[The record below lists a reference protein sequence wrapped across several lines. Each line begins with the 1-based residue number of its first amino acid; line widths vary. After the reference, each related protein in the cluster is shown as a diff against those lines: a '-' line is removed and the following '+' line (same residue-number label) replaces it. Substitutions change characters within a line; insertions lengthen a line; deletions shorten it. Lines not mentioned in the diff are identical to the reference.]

1 MCHLSLCHNLS
12 NREAEAWSTVFRTT
26 WASEC
31 DSLNYGV
38 GQIAAIMS
46 TCCSQ
51 GSRFRSQHPP
61 ISSQPFIGTH
71 VIHTYIHED
80 KTPIAHKI
88 CKSKER
94 EAAVLTR
101 RPYSER
107 KQEVHAEAGTSV
119 WSLEP
124 SSSSSKP
131 PVTQV
136 PRWSKASG
144 HIHAHIPRYTYTHN

>member
-12 NREAEAWSTVFRTT
+12 NWEAEAWSTVFQDNLSFRMR
-26 WASEC
+26 
-31 DSLNYGV
+31 DSLKYGV

-51 GSRFRSQHPP
+51 GSRFRSQHPH

-71 VIHTYIHED
+71 MIHTYIHED

-101 RPYSER
+101 PYSER

-124 SSSSSKP
+124 TSSSSKP
-131 PVTQV
+131 PVTQA
-136 PRWSKASG
+136 PR
-144 HIHAHIPRYTYTHN
+144 